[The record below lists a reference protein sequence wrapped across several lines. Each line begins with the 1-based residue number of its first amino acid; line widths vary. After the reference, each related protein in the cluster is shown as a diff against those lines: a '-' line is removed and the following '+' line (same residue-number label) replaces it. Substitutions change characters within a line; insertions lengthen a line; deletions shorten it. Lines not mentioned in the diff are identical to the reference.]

1 MLAKRIPL
9 VIHRC
14 LARRTFQAA
23 QLKLP
28 KPYTSD
34 ASVDKHHSLVPR
46 SSKSLLNC
54 QTTPKDADIITEQLH
69 KAKSIDRVLELV
81 SQHHNVM
88 NNSQVLSA
96 FSCLYEATREE
107 TGVTDRTA
115 ITSQPSFRELCNRA
129 LKRMRFYEVEDVISL
144 FKMVTF
150 FKIPANT
157 GLVQAIAQMLR
168 HSINTLSL
176 QQLMFINSLLVQ
188 QKNSSSLTEALKM
201 AVPLVFQAQLPI
213 QLDFS
218 NTDDVVQ
225 CFKFAY
231 QKELD
236 PALIERLAVS
246 LLSHIPQLTSEQAA
260 TLVLTVGLS
269 GSSTSA
275 AVPGASDL
283 IHAAERVIVSNL
295 GSYPPKAIRAFLTCF
310 CRGFYSKE
318 LLEALVRQSMQEGW
332 ELWQLSLLLQGCLRN
347 SYATPEL
354 SEYVAE
360 RVVKEASTVA
370 DDNRISVVV
379 FAEAVAACPRN
390 TPTFREA
397 GQVLALCRDKLHLAK
412 LAVPHLFVT
421 TAASLASLHCFP
433 KEVLDVAFSEEFLSK
448 ARFKVPQKRWP
459 GMLRDLLQL
468 EQGVRIELK
477 GGYEGPLLPEP
488 LRKEAMALVARESS
502 TLLPLK
508 KSLEVALGG
517 GQFLRAA
524 LWTRHGYFVDFAVVM
539 RKGEYPMAINMQPM
553 QEEDGEFSYIEDLAP
568 PEDSKIL
575 TVLTAD
581 ASSYWRDTAALRR
594 SVVTK
599 LHHLSMLGYCP
610 LLVNVEQWK
619 SLLDHEKIP
628 YLMREAKV
636 VLSEGDASW
645 VIHMKHDV

>member
-1 MLAKRIPL
+1 MFAKRIPF

-14 LARRTFQAA
+14 LAQRTFQAA
-23 QLKLP
+23 QLKLS
-28 KPYTSD
+28 KSYTSD
-34 ASVDKHHSLVPR
+34 ASVDKHHSLTSR
-46 SSKSLLNC
+46 SSKLALTS
-54 QTTPKDADIITEQLH
+54 QTTLKDADIITEQLH
-69 KAKSIDRVLELV
+69 KAKSIDKVLELV
-81 SQHHNVM
+81 SQHHGVM

-96 FSCLYEATREE
+96 FDCLFEAAREAG
-107 TGVTDRTA
+107 TTDYTA

-129 LKRMRFYEVEDVISL
+129 LKRMRFYEIEDTISL
-144 FKMVTF
+144 FKMATF

-188 QKNSSSLTEALKM
+188 QKNGSSLTEALKM
-201 AVPLVFQAQLPI
+201 AVPLVFQTQLPI
-213 QLDFS
+213 QLDFT
-218 NTDDVVQ
+218 NAEDVVQ

-236 PALIERLAVS
+236 PALIEKLAVS
-246 LLSHIPQLTSEQAA
+246 LLSHVPNLTSEQAA
-260 TLVLTVGLS
+260 TLVLTVGLTAPS
-269 GSSTSA
+269 ASSA
-275 AVPGASDL
+275 IPGVLDL
-283 IHAAERVIVSNL
+283 VTAAERVVVSNL
-295 GSYPPKAIRAFLTCF
+295 GSFPPKAIRAFLSCF
-310 CRGFYSKE
+310 MRGFYSKD
-318 LLEALVRQSMQEGW
+318 LLEALVRKGMQEGW
-332 ELWQLSLLLQGCLRN
+332 ELWQMSLLLQGCLRAK
-347 SYATPEL
+347 YATPEL

-360 RVVKEASTVA
+360 RVVKEAGTVS
-370 DDNRISVVV
+370 DDGRVSIVV
-379 FAEAVAACPRN
+379 FAQAAAACPKN
-390 TPTFREA
+390 APTFREA
-397 GQVLALCRDKLHLAK
+397 GQVLALCRDKLHLAQ
-412 LAVPHLFVT
+412 LAVPHLFVS
-421 TAASLASLHCFP
+421 TAVSLASLHCYP

-448 ARFKVPQKRWP
+448 ARFKVPQKRWA

-477 GGYEGPLLPEP
+477 GGYEGPLLPES
-488 LRKEAMALVARESS
+488 LRQEAIALVARESS

-517 GQFLRAA
+517 GQFLKAA

-553 QEEDGEFSYIEDLAP
+553 QDEDGEFSYIEDLTV

-575 TVLTAD
+575 TVVTAD

-599 LHHLSMLGYCP
+599 LHHLSTLGYCP
-610 LLVNVEQWK
+610 LLVNVDQWK
-619 SLLDHEKIP
+619 SLMDHEKIP
-628 YLMREAKV
+628 YLMREAKA

-645 VIHMKHDV
+645 AMHMK

>member
-1 MLAKRIPL
+1 M
-9 VIHRC
+9 
-14 LARRTFQAA
+14 
-23 QLKLP
+23 P
-28 KPYTSD
+28 KSYTSD
-34 ASVDKHHSLVPR
+34 ASVDKHHSLTSR
-46 SSKSLLNC
+46 SSKSALTS
-54 QTTPKDADIITEQLH
+54 QTTLKDADIITEQLH

-81 SQHHNVM
+81 SQHHGVM

-96 FSCLYEATREE
+96 FDCLFEAAREAG
-107 TGVTDRTA
+107 TTDYTA

-129 LKRMRFYEVEDVISL
+129 LKRMRFYEIEDTISL
-144 FKMVTF
+144 FKMATF

-188 QKNSSSLTEALKM
+188 QKNASSLTEALKM
-201 AVPLVFQAQLPI
+201 AVPLVFQTQLPI
-213 QLDFS
+213 QLDFT
-218 NTDDVVQ
+218 NAEDVVQ

-236 PALIERLAVS
+236 PALIEKLAVS
-246 LLSHIPQLTSEQAA
+246 LLSHLPNLTSEQAA
-260 TLVLTVGLS
+260 TLVLTVGLTAPS
-269 GSSTSA
+269 ASSA
-275 AVPGASDL
+275 IPGVLDL
-283 IHAAERVIVSNL
+283 VRAAEQVVVSNL
-295 GSYPPKAIRAFLTCF
+295 GSFPPKAIRAFLSCF
-310 CRGFYSKE
+310 MRGFYSKD
-318 LLEALVRQSMQEGW
+318 LLEALVRKGMQEGW
-332 ELWQLSLLLQGCLRN
+332 ELWQMSLLLQGCLRAK
-347 SYATPEL
+347 YATPEL

-360 RVVKEASTVA
+360 RVVKEAGTVS
-370 DDNRISVVV
+370 DDGRVSIVV
-379 FAEAVAACPRN
+379 FAQAAAACPKN
-390 TPTFREA
+390 APTFREA
-397 GQVLALCRDKLHLAK
+397 GQVLALCRDKLHLAQ
-412 LAVPHLFVT
+412 LAVPHLFVS
-421 TAASLASLHCFP
+421 TAVSLASLHCYP

-448 ARFKVPQKRWP
+448 ARFKVPQKRWA

-477 GGYEGPLLPEP
+477 GGYEGPLLPES
-488 LRKEAMALVARESS
+488 LRQEAIALVARESS

-508 KSLEVALGG
+508 KSLEMALGG
-517 GQFLRAA
+517 SQFLKAA

-553 QEEDGEFSYIEDLAP
+553 QDEDGEFSYIEDLTV

-575 TVLTAD
+575 TVVTAD

-599 LHHLSMLGYCP
+599 LHHLSTLGYCP

-619 SLLDHEKIP
+619 SLMDHEKIP
-628 YLMREAKV
+628 YLMREAKA

-645 VIHMKHDV
+645 AMHMK